1 MKRLNVRSDPNG
13 IPLGLFFFS
22 GDLFFIGRIFPKGRK
37 YCARFID
44 DPSRRCILLWSR
56 YCSTLILILNPADI
70 QHNKIKQAQNAMFY
84 LCCTCKKI
92 NAQLISSQ
100 AFETGVCTPDGNRT
114 HINRTGICHSIHWTT
129 EAESYSAQSCNI
141 FGVIT
146 NFCAFLRGKRT
157 WKLSTRWLPVPKA
170 CGKVLRIVF
179 VSNLARCLVSSCCAG
194 AL

>member
-1 MKRLNVRSDPNG
+1 MEENNKHVRIPRAVFRRRYVRYVSAGSVTVEAPVIRESYSCLYDKPVLKMKRLNVRSDPNG

-100 AFETGVCTPDGNRT
+100 AFETVVCTPDGNRT
-114 HINRTGICHSIHWTT
+114 HINRTGT
-129 EAESYSAQSCNI
+129 
-141 FGVIT
+141 
-146 NFCAFLRGKRT
+146 
-157 WKLSTRWLPVPKA
+157 
-170 CGKVLRIVF
+170 
-179 VSNLARCLVSSCCAG
+179 
-194 AL
+194 